1 MIVQIGYNGDVNILK
16 SVSSVF
22 NWSINFMIERTLA
35 SKIIFLT
42 TKFQVITLTGPRQS
56 GKTTLVRATF
66 PNFPYVSLEDPD
78 IRQIALTDPRGFLSN
93 YPSGA
98 ILDEIQN
105 TPELFSYIQRVVDE
119 NRQIQ
124 FILTGSSNFLL
135 MEKISQTL
143 AGRTAVLHL
152 LPFSLKE
159 LEPLAESYENLI
171 FKGLYPRIYDRE
183 ISPIDFYP
191 SYIQTYVD
199 RDVRLIK
206 NIGNINAFIQFT
218 QLCAGRIGQLLNYA
232 GLASDAGISPNTAK
246 SWLSILESSYILY
259 RLQPYH
265 RNFNKR
271 LVKSAKLYFYDTGV
285 ACSLLGI
292 KEQDQIN
299 FHYMKGSLFE
309 NFILNEFI
317 KRNFNRGENNRPFFW
332 QDNHGKEIDCVL
344 ENGSRVTAV
353 EIKSG
358 KTMSTSY
365 FDNLIYWRS
374 LATINENHEYVVYG
388 GDQSMQTNAGALI
401 SWRDLDHILE

>member
-1 MIVQIGYNGDVNILK
+1 
-16 SVSSVF
+16 
-22 NWSINFMIERTLA
+22 MIERTLA
-35 SKIIFLT
+35 SKVTSLAQ
-42 TKFQVITLTGPRQS
+42 KFQVITLTGPRQS

-66 PNFPYVSLEDPD
+66 PDLPYVSLEEPD

-93 YPSGA
+93 YPNGV

-105 TPELFSYIQRVVDE
+105 TPELFSYLQRIVDE

-152 LPFSLKE
+152 LPFSLQE
-159 LEPLAESYENLI
+159 LEPLADSYENLI
-171 FKGLYPRIYDRE
+171 FKGQYPRIYDRT
-183 ISPIDFYP
+183 IPPTDFYP

-199 RDVRLIK
+199 RDVRMIK
-206 NIGNINAFIQFT
+206 NIGDINAFIQFT
-218 QLCAGRIGQLLNYA
+218 QLCAGRIGQPLNNA
-232 GLASDAGISPNTAK
+232 SLANDAGISPNTAK

-271 LVKSAKLYFYDTGV
+271 LIKSPKLYFYDTGV

-292 KEQDQIN
+292 REQEQVN
-299 FHYMKGSLFE
+299 LHYMKGSLFE
-309 NFILNEFI
+309 NLILNEFI
-317 KRNFNRGENNRPFFW
+317 KRSFNRGENRQPYYW
-332 QDNHGKEIDCVL
+332 QDNHGKEIDCLLV
-344 ENGSRVTAV
+344 NGEKVTAI

-358 KTMSTSY
+358 KTISISY
-365 FDNLIYWRS
+365 FENLNYWRS
-374 LATINENHEYVVYG
+374 LTTLPENQEYVVYG
-388 GDQSMQTNAGALI
+388 GDQSMQTSAGTLI
-401 SWRDLDHILE
+401 SWKDLDRIPD

>member
-1 MIVQIGYNGDVNILK
+1 
-16 SVSSVF
+16 
-22 NWSINFMIERTLA
+22 MIERTLA
-35 SKIIFLT
+35 SKMRSLAQ
-42 TKFQVITLTGPRQS
+42 KFQVITLTGPRQS

-66 PNFPYVSLEDPD
+66 PALPYVSLEEPD
-78 IRQIALTDPRGFLSN
+78 IRQIALIDPRGFLSN
-93 YPSGA
+93 FPSGA

-105 TPELFSYIQRVVDE
+105 TPDLFSYIQRIVDE

-143 AGRTAVLHL
+143 AGRTAILHL

-159 LEPLAESYENLI
+159 LEPLTEPYENLI
-171 FKGLYPRIYDRE
+171 FKGQYPRIYDRD
-183 ISPIDFYP
+183 ILPTDFYP

-199 RDVRLIK
+199 KDVRLIK
-206 NIGNINAFIQFT
+206 NIGDINAFIQFT
-218 QLCAGRIGQLLNYA
+218 QLCAGRIGQPLNYA
-232 GLASDAGISPNTAK
+232 NLASDAGISPNTAK

-299 FHYMKGSLFE
+299 LHYMKGSLFE
-309 NFILNEFI
+309 NLILNEFI
-317 KRNFNRGENNRPFFW
+317 KRSFNRGENRLPYFW
-332 QDNHGKEIDCVL
+332 QDNHGKEMDCVL
-344 ENGSRVTAV
+344 ENGNKVTAI

-365 FDNLIYWRS
+365 FDNLNYWRS
-374 LATINENHEYVVYG
+374 LVTIPEHQEYVVYG
-388 GDQSMQTNAGALI
+388 GDQSMQTTAGALI
-401 SWRDLDHILE
+401 GWRDLDRILDD

>member
-1 MIVQIGYNGDVNILK
+1 
-16 SVSSVF
+16 
-22 NWSINFMIERTLA
+22 MIERTLA
-35 SKIIFLT
+35 SKVTSLAQ
-42 TKFQVITLTGPRQS
+42 KFQVITLTGPRQS

-66 PNFPYVSLEDPD
+66 PDLPYVSLEEPD

-93 YPSGA
+93 YPNGV

-105 TPELFSYIQRVVDE
+105 TPELFSYIQRIVDE

-152 LPFSLKE
+152 LPFSLQE
-159 LEPLAESYENLI
+159 LEPLTDSYENMI
-171 FKGLYPRIYDRE
+171 FKGQYPRIYDRT
-183 ISPIDFYP
+183 IPPPDFYP

-199 RDVRLIK
+199 RDVRMIK
-206 NIGNINAFIQFT
+206 NIGDINAFIQFT
-218 QLCAGRIGQLLNYA
+218 QLCAGRIGQPLNNA
-232 GLASDAGISPNTAK
+232 SLANDAGISPNTAK

-271 LVKSAKLYFYDTGV
+271 LIKSPKLYFYDTGV

-292 KEQDQIN
+292 REQEQVN
-299 FHYMKGSLFE
+299 LHYMKGSLFE
-309 NFILNEFI
+309 NLILNEFI
-317 KRNFNRGENNRPFFW
+317 KRSFNRGENRQPYYW
-332 QDNHGKEIDCVL
+332 QDNHGKEIDCLLV
-344 ENGSRVTAV
+344 NGEKVTAV

-365 FDNLIYWRS
+365 FENLKYWRS
-374 LATINENHEYVVYG
+374 LAALPESQEYVVYG
-388 GDQSMQTNAGALI
+388 GDQSMQTGAGTLI
-401 SWRDLDHILE
+401 SWKNLDRIPD